1 MRSRCSLGKGS
12 FNIQTHN
19 TGVLVPG
26 DITLLDMYVNSFS
39 LIEPIEFIPRIGGL
53 GLGATPRAPPPEKKD
68 RIKKPGEEPKKVL
81 GPYIDKDGRVKHV
94 KKIGEEIPQQPL
106 QGADNN
112 NV

>member
-1 MRSRCSLGKGS
+1 MFT
-12 FNIQTHN
+12 FNR
-19 TGVLVPG
+19 L
-26 DITLLDMYVNSFS
+26 TLRTRFTRARFNFLR

-81 GPYIDKDGRVKHV
+81 GPYVDKDGRVKHV

-106 QGADNN
+106 QGVD
-112 NV
+112 VYVDTLIYCGLL